1 MLGPELTL
9 TSLRLDS
16 KVPLTCRIEVAFKY
30 VNCNFVEEV
39 LMSHSLD
46 RLTIR
51 GFKSIRALED
61 FKLNNLN
68 LFIGGN
74 GAGKSNL
81 VDFFRLLRAVI
92 DGNLNDY
99 IRSGGGISDFLF
111 NGRKVTSE
119 MYFEARFGLRG
130 YRFSLK
136 PGPSETP
143 LLTAEARFYHG
154 QISRWWELG
163 DSADGKSLL
172 VKEAKGDSTDSKKS
186 QPVYDAIS
194 SWQIYHFHDTSPTA
208 AMRHYEIVQDNKV
221 LRFDASN
228 IAPYLLRLK
237 TDKKDAYREILNSV
251 RLVIP
256 FLEDFL
262 LDVAEFG
269 EKQKVNLSWKQEG
282 SDYPMQPY
290 HLSDGSI
297 RFICLAT
304 ALLQPNPPSTII
316 IDEPE
321 LGLHPSAISILA
333 ELIQDAAKRTQLI
346 VATQSPALID
356 QFGIEDVVVVNRKDG
371 ASTFERLQEKDFTAW
386 LENYSVGE
394 LWSKNVISGGPVYE

>member
-1 MLGPELTL
+1 MP
-9 TSLRLDS
+9 
-16 KVPLTCRIEVAFKY
+16 
-30 VNCNFVEEV
+30 
-39 LMSHSLD
+39 HSLD

-68 LFIGGN
+68 VFIGGN

-81 VDFFRLLRAVI
+81 VEFFRLLRTVI

-111 NGRKVTSE
+111 NGRKITSE
-119 MYFEARFGLRG
+119 MYFEARFGSRG

-136 PGPSETP
+136 PNPSEIP
-143 LLTAEARFYHG
+143 LLSGEARYYHG
-154 QISRWWELG
+154 AITRWRELG
-163 DSADGKSLL
+163 DSPDGKSLL
-172 VKEAKGDSTDSKKS
+172 VKEAKGDSQDKKYS

-194 SWQIYHFHDTSPTA
+194 SWQIYHFHDTSSTA
-208 AMRHYEIVQDNKV
+208 GMRLYEIVQDNKV

-237 TDKKDAYREILNSV
+237 RKNHEAYREILNSV

-262 LDVAEFG
+262 LDVEDFG

-304 ALLQPNPPSTII
+304 ALLQPDPPSTII

-321 LGLHPSAISILA
+321 LGLHPSAVSILA

>member
-1 MLGPELTL
+1 MLMP
-9 TSLRLDS
+9 
-16 KVPLTCRIEVAFKY
+16 
-30 VNCNFVEEV
+30 
-39 LMSHSLD
+39 HSLD

-61 FKLNNLN
+61 FKLKNLN
-68 LFIGGN
+68 VFIGGN

-81 VDFFRLLRAVI
+81 VEFFRLLRTVI

-119 MYFEARFGLRG
+119 MYFEARFGSRG

-136 PGPSETP
+136 PNPSETP
-143 LLTAEARFYHG
+143 LLSSEARYYHG
-154 QISRWWELG
+154 AITRWWELG
-163 DSADGKSLL
+163 DSPDGKSML
-172 VKEAKGDSTDSKKS
+172 VKEAKGDSADSKYS

-194 SWQIYHFHDTSPTA
+194 SWQIYHFHDTGPTA

-237 TDKKDAYREILNSV
+237 RKNHEAYREILNSV

-262 LDVAEFG
+262 LDVEDFG

-346 VATQSPALID
+346 VATQSPSLID

>member
-1 MLGPELTL
+1 
-9 TSLRLDS
+9 
-16 KVPLTCRIEVAFKY
+16 
-30 VNCNFVEEV
+30 
-39 LMSHSLD
+39 MSHSLD

-61 FKLNNLN
+61 FKLNSLN
-68 LFIGGN
+68 VFIGGN

-81 VDFFRLLRAVI
+81 VEFFRLLRTVI

-111 NGRKVTSE
+111 NGRKVTTE

-136 PGPSETP
+136 PGSSETP
-143 LLTAEARFYHG
+143 LLSAEARFYHG
-154 QISRWWELG
+154 QTSRWWELG
-163 DSADGKSLL
+163 DSPDGKSLL
-172 VKEAKGDSTDSKKS
+172 VKEAKGDSSDSRYS

-194 SWQIYHFHDTSPTA
+194 SWQIYHFHDTSSTA
-208 AMRHYEIVQDNKV
+208 GMRHYEIVQDNKV

-237 TDKKDAYREILNSV
+237 ADKKVAYREILNSV

-356 QFGIEDVVVVNRKDG
+356 QFGIEDVVVVNRKGG